1 MSARNVQVGEGE
13 SLVEAA
19 EIKQQMPDDPQH
31 EQQVSE
37 AIKDKQQQTNL
48 SKRASHATYLAIL
61 QWILLIFCVSSNIY
75 LLSKPVVKC
84 ECDPSAAQSQI
95 ISLIPTLNPSTVHH
109 PTVSP
114 VIIPSSSAQPTIG
127 QTVAPTLHPSSQ
139 PNPGPNPTGSP
150 SLPPSSPPTDGPTEA
165 PSSHPSIQPTKQP
178 NSNPSVQPSMT
189 PTSYPSTNDP
199 TRHPSEYPSQSP
211 TYFDGFFVG
220 DYKYSF
226 RNSSHGFWLLCHG
239 QWLDSTKYS
248 MLYEEMGYL
257 FGLAHDPS
265 GTIAYFRLPDARD
278 AVMGII
284 GSGHGISEEVGNE
297 THVLSESEMAQHAH
311 YFGSGAS
318 NGNCYGNMG
327 SGSSLSQSCSD
338 VGSPDYSY
346 RLQRSTS
353 TPSIWQT
360 GVIGANQPFSLM
372 QPTKFIGSLFVYSG
386 VMH

>member
-1 MSARNVQVGEGE
+1 MSARNVQVGESE

-19 EIKQQMPDDPQH
+19 EIKQQVSDDRDPQQ

-61 QWILLIFCVSSNIY
+61 QWILLIFCVASNIY

-84 ECDPSAAQSQI
+84 ECDPSSAQSQI

-114 VIIPSSSAQPTIG
+114 VIIPSSSAQPTTW
-127 QTVAPTLHPSSQ
+127 QTVAPTLPPSSQ
-139 PNPGPNPTGSP
+139 PSSTGSP

-178 NSNPSVQPSMT
+178 
-189 PTSYPSTNDP
+189 STNDP
-199 TRHPSEYPSQSP
+199 TMHPSEYPSQSP

>member
-1 MSARNVQVGEGE
+1 MSARDVQVGEVAALVE
-13 SLVEAA
+13 VEAA
-19 EIKQQMPDDPQH
+19 DLRQQVSKDIDP
-31 EQQVSE
+31 QVSE

-48 SKRASHATYLAIL
+48 SKRSSRTTYLAIL

-75 LLSKPVVKC
+75 LLLSKPVVKC
-84 ECDPSAAQSQI
+84 ECDPSAAYSQSQI
-95 ISLIPTLNPSTVHH
+95 VSLIPTINPSIIHD
-109 PTVSP
+109 PTTSP
-114 VIIPSSSAQPTIG
+114 VIIPSSSAQTTAEPTDTPITLAPSTQPTIR
-127 QTVAPTLHPSSQ
+127 
-139 PNPGPNPTGSP
+139 
-150 SLPPSSPPTDGPTEA
+150 PTEA
-165 PSSHPSIQPTKQP
+165 PTLPPSIQPTKQP
-178 NSNPSVQPSMT
+178 S
-189 PTSYPSTNDP
+189 SYPSSDPTLAPTPHPTSAPSKHPTTEDP
-199 TRHPSEYPSQSP
+199 TRNPSQYPSQSP
-211 TYFDGFFVG
+211 TYFDGHFVG